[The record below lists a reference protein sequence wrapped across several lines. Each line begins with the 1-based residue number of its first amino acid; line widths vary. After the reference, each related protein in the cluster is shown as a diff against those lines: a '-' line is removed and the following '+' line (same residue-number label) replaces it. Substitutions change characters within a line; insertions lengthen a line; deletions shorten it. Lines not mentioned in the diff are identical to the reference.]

1 MTFLQLFENNFSTA
15 FSEMFLVFAIC
26 LLLVYGVVFSTSLA
40 QGLPVMTRTMGW
52 LSIQTLA
59 IACLLVI
66 YTPIEELSLF
76 NGVLYHDYFTRFVK
90 TFILLAAIGCLL
102 SSFDYAKKERMNAF
116 EFFILFLIAV
126 LGMNLI
132 VASNDLIS
140 MYLAIEMQSLCLYV
154 LAAFK
159 KNSAFSTEA
168 GLKYFILGAFSSGLL
183 LFGASMIYGFTGT
196 TNFEELATICTGIH
210 ASPGLI
216 SNGIVLGII
225 FTSSAILFKMAAAP
239 LHMWSPDVY
248 EGAPTVVSAFFA
260 IVPKIAIFSLI
271 LKLLMYSLYDFMES
285 WQQLIIICSFTSM
298 VVGAFGALQQ
308 KKIKRLLAYSSIGH
322 VGYMLLGLATG
333 TLEGVQGLI
342 TYIVIYMV
350 MSLNIWTVV
359 LSLQFQGKQG
369 RAKYLTDLTS
379 LSKINPLLAITI
391 ALTMFSMSGVPP
403 LAGFCAK
410 LYVFFSAIEGSLYM
424 LAVVGVLS
432 SCVGAFYYMRLIK
445 VMFFEKSTSWNM
457 FQSMDREK
465 SLVLGFTTLFIMFF
479 FAYPSPLLV
488 VSHKMALSLCL

>member
-1 MTFLQLFENNFSTA
+1 
-15 FSEMFLVFAIC
+15 
-26 LLLVYGVVFSTSLA
+26 
-40 QGLPVMTRTMGW
+40 
-52 LSIQTLA
+52 
-59 IACLLVI
+59 
-66 YTPIEELSLF
+66 
-76 NGVLYHDYFTRFVK
+76 
-90 TFILLAAIGCLL
+90 
-102 SSFDYAKKERMNAF
+102 
-116 EFFILFLIAV
+116 
-126 LGMNLI
+126 MNLI

-183 LFGASMIYGFTGT
+183 LFGSSMIYGFTGT
-196 TNFEELATICTGIH
+196 TNFEELATICTGIY
-210 ASPGLI
+210 ASPGLV

-248 EGAPTVVSAFFA
+248 EGAPTAVSAFFA

-271 LKLLMYSLYDFMES
+271 MKLLMFSLYDFMES

-359 LSLQFQGKQG
+359 LSLQFQGKEG

-391 ALTMFSMSGVPP
+391 ALTMFSMAGVPP

-424 LAVVGVLS
+424 LATVGVLT

-445 VMFFEKSTSWNM
+445 IMFFEKSTSWNM
-457 FQSMDREK
+457 FIAVDREK

-479 FAYPSPLLV
+479 FAYPSPLLI

>member
-1 MTFLQLFENNFSTA
+1 MTFLQLFENNFSTV
-15 FSEMFLVFAIC
+15 FSELFLVFAIC

-90 TFILLAAIGCLL
+90 TFILLSAIGCLL
-102 SSFDYAKKERMNAF
+102 SSFDYFKKERVNAF
-116 EFFILFLIAV
+116 EFFVLFLIAT

-183 LFGASMIYGFTGT
+183 LFGSSMIYGFTGT
-196 TNFEELATICTGIH
+196 TNFEELATICTGIY
-210 ASPGLI
+210 ASPGLV

-248 EGAPTVVSAFFA
+248 EGAPTAVSAFFA

-271 LKLLMYSLYDFMES
+271 MKLLMFSLYDF
-285 WQQLIIICSFTSM
+285 WN
-298 VVGAFGALQQ
+298 
-308 KKIKRLLAYSSIGH
+308 
-322 VGYMLLGLATG
+322 LG
-333 TLEGVQGLI
+333 
-342 TYIVIYMV
+342 
-350 MSLNIWTVV
+350 N
-359 LSLQFQGKQG
+359 
-369 RAKYLTDLTS
+369 S
-379 LSKINPLLAITI
+379 LS
-391 ALTMFSMSGVPP
+391 SSVH
-403 LAGFCAK
+403 
-410 LYVFFSAIEGSLYM
+410 SL
-424 LAVVGVLS
+424 
-432 SCVGAFYYMRLIK
+432 R
-445 VMFFEKSTSWNM
+445 W
-457 FQSMDREK
+457 
-465 SLVLGFTTLFIMFF
+465 
-479 FAYPSPLLV
+479 
-488 VSHKMALSLCL
+488 

>member
-1 MTFLQLFENNFSTA
+1 
-15 FSEMFLVFAIC
+15 
-26 LLLVYGVVFSTSLA
+26 
-40 QGLPVMTRTMGW
+40 
-52 LSIQTLA
+52 
-59 IACLLVI
+59 
-66 YTPIEELSLF
+66 
-76 NGVLYHDYFTRFVK
+76 
-90 TFILLAAIGCLL
+90 
-102 SSFDYAKKERMNAF
+102 
-116 EFFILFLIAV
+116 
-126 LGMNLI
+126 
-132 VASNDLIS
+132 
-140 MYLAIEMQSLCLYV
+140 
-154 LAAFK
+154 
-159 KNSAFSTEA
+159 
-168 GLKYFILGAFSSGLL
+168 
-183 LFGASMIYGFTGT
+183 
-196 TNFEELATICTGIH
+196 
-210 ASPGLI
+210 
-216 SNGIVLGII
+216 
-225 FTSSAILFKMAAAP
+225 MAAAP